1 MLKFGNDWDKL
12 LQEEFSKDYY
22 LRLRSFLK
30 QEYRQATVFPPAVEI
45 YAALRTTSFQ
55 ATKVVLLGQDPY
67 HGDGQAHGF
76 AFSVPVGVPLP
87 PSLRNI
93 LQELQADL
101 RCELPNHGCLE
112 AWAKQ
117 GVLMLN
123 AVLTVRANAAA
134 SHAER
139 GWEQFTDRVV
149 ELLNEKP
156 QPVVFLLWGKYAQT
170 KGRLVTNPH
179 HLVLRAPHP
188 SPLSAHRGFFGCRH
202 FSRANTF
209 LLETGQP
216 PIDWKQ

>member
-22 LRLRSFLK
+22 LRLRSFLQ
-30 QEYRQATVFPPAVEI
+30 QEYRQTTVFPPAVEI
-45 YAALRTTSFQ
+45 YAALRVTSFQ

-76 AFSVPVGVPLP
+76 AFSVPVLVPLP

-101 RCELPNHGCLE
+101 RCEPPNHGCLE

-117 GVLMLN
+117 GVLLLN

-156 QPVVFLLWGKYAQT
+156 QPVVFLLWGNYAQT

-209 LLETGQP
+209 LEATNQT
-216 PIDWKQ
+216 PITW